1 MSARSACLL
10 PENPPLEMFISR
22 HCFVPERM
30 AESIKEEMDIKENDI
45 KQEIFSPQDDILPS
59 STVEDTCTVY
69 VKEDILPS
77 STVEDTCT
85 VYVKEDILSS
95 STVEDTCTVY
105 VKEEDVK
112 IEITEL
118 KGKM

>member
-1 MSARSACLL
+1 
-10 PENPPLEMFISR
+10 
-22 HCFVPERM
+22 M
-30 AESIKEEMDIKENDI
+30 AESIKEEMDIKKNDI
-45 KQEIFSPQDDILPS
+45 KQEIFSPQDHILP
-59 STVEDTCTVY
+59 
-69 VKEDILPS
+69 
-77 STVEDTCT
+77 
-85 VYVKEDILSS
+85 S

>member
-1 MSARSACLL
+1 
-10 PENPPLEMFISR
+10 
-22 HCFVPERM
+22 M
-30 AESIKEEMDIKENDI
+30 AESIKEEMDIKKNDI
-45 KQEIFSPQDDILPS
+45 KQEIFPPQDDILP
-59 STVEDTCTVY
+59 
-69 VKEDILPS
+69 
-77 STVEDTCT
+77 
-85 VYVKEDILSS
+85 S